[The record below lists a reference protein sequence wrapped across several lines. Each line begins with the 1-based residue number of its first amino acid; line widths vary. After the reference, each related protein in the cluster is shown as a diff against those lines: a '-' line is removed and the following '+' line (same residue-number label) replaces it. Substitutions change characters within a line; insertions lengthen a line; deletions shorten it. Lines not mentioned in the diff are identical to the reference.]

1 MTPNHTYA
9 NCKRLAHMA
18 ENVSQMETGLAS
30 VAEAH
35 HSLQGD
41 LESLLSI
48 YNEKGAWYK
57 EEGEAAR
64 KQLSQVRYE
73 FRKVEA
79 TRRMLQEEIGTV
91 DDCLENISGK
101 YRQRQKHLSSLR
113 QELLTQLQWMQEVIG
128 SLQAERAGGH
138 THLSHEVGQA
148 LKELLSMACGGE
160 LCSVPNAKQQ
170 IAES

>member
-9 NCKRLAHMA
+9 NCEHLANMV
-18 ENVSQMETGLAS
+18 EDVSQMEMGLAN

-35 HSLQGD
+35 QSLQGD

-79 TRRMLQEEIGTV
+79 TRRMLQEEIGTM
-91 DDCLENISGK
+91 DDCLENLSGK
-101 YRQRQKHLSSLR
+101 YRQRQKHLNSLR
-113 QELLTQLQWMQEVIG
+113 QELLAQLQWMQEVIG
-128 SLQAERAGGH
+128 SQQADGTGGH
-138 THLSHEVGQA
+138 LSEEVGQA

-160 LCSVPNAKQQ
+160 LCSVPNA
-170 IAES
+170 